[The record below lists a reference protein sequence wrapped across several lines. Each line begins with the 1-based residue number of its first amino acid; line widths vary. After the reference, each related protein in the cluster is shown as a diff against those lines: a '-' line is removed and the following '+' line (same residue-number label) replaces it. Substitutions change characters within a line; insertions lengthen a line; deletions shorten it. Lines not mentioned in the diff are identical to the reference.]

1 MKSCDYK
8 CCVCVC
14 VIEVETVK
22 DIEKQYV
29 EKQLKKNNISYIDN
43 SISLCNIIGIK
54 MCDLPWT

>member
-29 EKQLKKNNISYIDN
+29 EKQLKKIT
-43 SISLCNIIGIK
+43 SLILTILYLYAI
-54 MCDLPWT
+54 L